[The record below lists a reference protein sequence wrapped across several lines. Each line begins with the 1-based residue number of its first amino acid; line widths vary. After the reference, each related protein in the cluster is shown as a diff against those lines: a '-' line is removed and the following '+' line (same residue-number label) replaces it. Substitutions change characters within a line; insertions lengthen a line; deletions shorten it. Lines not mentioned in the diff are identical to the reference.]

1 MGPKRGRYT
10 RSTRAHTLDLSQELY
25 IADLVR
31 KYAPAAETLSRTY
44 DTPLSEGTM
53 FDSRHRPELGSAEH
67 DEMEAYRTAY
77 MSIVG
82 GLLWLANMTFPE
94 LSYPASQLARFLTN
108 PGMQHYQAAM
118 RVLTYVSQS
127 RARRL
132 RFAPDA
138 TRGFEVYVD
147 SNWATRFSCSGA
159 MFFFHGCLFHW
170 FSKMQHSVSLSSA
183 EAEFFGAML
192 AAKDLLFLR
201 DLFTALGIGLGG
213 ATVVYSDSK
222 SAVDMS
228 LDPVAFKNTKHILRA
243 AEFLR
248 DLVAKEVL
256 HLEHISGTYML
267 ADLLTKAVSRP
278 IFLQLMALLD
288 DYARTGVS
296 ALHS

>member
-1 MGPKRGRYT
+1 
-10 RSTRAHTLDLSQELY
+10 
-25 IADLVR
+25 
-31 KYAPAAETLSRTY
+31 
-44 DTPLSEGTM
+44 
-53 FDSRHRPELGSAEH
+53 
-67 DEMEAYRTAY
+67 MEAYRTAY

-243 AEFLR
+243 AEFLKNHTLR
-248 DLVAKEVL
+248 GSCRMQHCKG
-256 HLEHISGTYML
+256 IIMI
-267 ADLLTKAVSRP
+267 ADILTKGVARP
-278 IFLQLMALLD
+278 LFLQLLNLLD
-288 DYARTGVS
+288 DYAANSV
-296 ALHS
+296 ADLHQADE

>member
-1 MGPKRGRYT
+1 
-10 RSTRAHTLDLSQELY
+10 
-25 IADLVR
+25 
-31 KYAPAAETLSRTY
+31 
-44 DTPLSEGTM
+44 
-53 FDSRHRPELGSAEH
+53 
-67 DEMEAYRTAY
+67 
-77 MSIVG
+77 
-82 GLLWLANMTFPE
+82 
-94 LSYPASQLARFLTN
+94 
-108 PGMQHYQAAM
+108 
-118 RVLTYVSQS
+118 
-127 RARRL
+127 
-132 RFAPDA
+132 
-138 TRGFEVYVD
+138 
-147 SNWATRFSCSGA
+147 
-159 MFFFHGCLFHW
+159 
-170 FSKMQHSVSLSSA
+170 
-183 EAEFFGAML
+183 ML